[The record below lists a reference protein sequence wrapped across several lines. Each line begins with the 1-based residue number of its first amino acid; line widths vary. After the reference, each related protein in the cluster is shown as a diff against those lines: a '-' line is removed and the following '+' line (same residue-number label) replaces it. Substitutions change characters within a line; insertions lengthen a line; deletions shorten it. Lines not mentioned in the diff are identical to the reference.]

1 MMDIYTV
8 SFFGHRVI
16 HDFSTTERQAEFL
29 IHNLLLEKEY
39 IEFMVG
45 RDGDFDQ
52 MISSIVRR
60 LKRLVRDDNSS
71 LTWVL
76 PYPTAN
82 LRDNQESF
90 EEYYDAIE
98 ICDTAARSHPK
109 SAFQIRNRWI
119 VDHSDMVVFYVDHK
133 GGGAY
138 QTLRYAQ
145 KKNKSYV
152 NLADYARSAP

>member
-1 MMDIYTV
+1 MHIYTV

-16 HDFSTTERQAEFL
+16 RDYSKAEKQAELL
-29 IHNLLLEKEY
+29 IHHLLLQKEY
-39 IEFMVG
+39 IEFLVG

-60 LKRLVRDDNSS
+60 LKRLVRDDNNS
-71 LTWVL
+71 LTWIL
-76 PYPTAN
+76 PYSTAE
-82 LRDNQESF
+82 LRDNLKNF

-98 ICDTAARSHPK
+98 VCDAAARSHPK
-109 SAFQIRNRWI
+109 RAFQVRNRWI

-138 QTLRYAQ
+138 QTLCYAQ
-145 KKNKSYV
+145 KKNKFYINLASHV
-152 NLADYARSAP
+152 NL